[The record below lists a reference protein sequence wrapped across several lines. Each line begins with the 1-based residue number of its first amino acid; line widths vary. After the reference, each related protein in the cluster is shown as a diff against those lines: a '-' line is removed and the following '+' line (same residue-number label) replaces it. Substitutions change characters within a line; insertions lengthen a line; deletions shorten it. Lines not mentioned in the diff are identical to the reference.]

1 MTPPRGA
8 DAEPSLSVQ
17 AGHGVIIGGNSV
29 MPINEELRL
38 ECLRLASGTHHGDRS
53 DAIVDAASRYY
64 DFVTGIDRAAL
75 TEQAKA
81 AVDALR

>member
-1 MTPPRGA
+1 MTAPRGA
-8 DAEPSLSVQ
+8 DA
-17 AGHGVIIGGNSV
+17 AINRGTD

-38 ECLRLASGTHHGDRS
+38 ECLRLAMDAHREQPPG
-53 DAIVDAASRYY
+53 AIVSAAGRYY
-64 DFVTGIDRAAL
+64 DFVTGTDRAAL